1 MCNSILQLMR
11 DVVSPQRP
19 WSCQIF
25 DSLGGN
31 SLSNDSMT
39 LTKGMS
45 KECAQIMYF

>member
-1 MCNSILQLMR
+1 M
-11 DVVSPQRP
+11 
-19 WSCQIF
+19 F

-45 KECAQIMYF
+45 EECAQINVFLMW